1 MQPGTRQQMALRPL
15 ALGAQ
20 DDTSNKIKNKS
31 KNNQL
36 PHPPPKA
43 GGRVGHPAIT

>member
-20 DDTSNKIKNKS
+20 DDTSNKIENKS
-31 KNNQL
+31 KKINYPTLRQ
-36 PHPPPKA
+36 KRA
-43 GGRVGHPAIT
+43 EG

>member
-1 MQPGTRQQMALRPL
+1 MQPGTRQPMALRPL

-31 KNNQL
+31 KNKIKSKKKVNYPTLRQ
-36 PHPPPKA
+36 KRA
-43 GGRVGHPAIT
+43 EG